1 MKVLTK
7 DDKEYSG
14 VEVRL
19 ADNGESKIV
28 SFEQALLISEQFDLN
43 LVLMSDSTP
52 PVVKMLDYSK
62 ELYNKRKKEKGSNAK
77 TKSKEIKFHINID
90 KHDYQTKL
98 NHVKR
103 FLSKR
108 YQVKITIEYRGR
120 EMAHKDIGRQL
131 IEKIVSE
138 LEDVSKI
145 ESPAKEAG
153 RRVSLQLVAKW

>member
-153 RRVSLQLVAKW
+153 RRVSLQLVAK